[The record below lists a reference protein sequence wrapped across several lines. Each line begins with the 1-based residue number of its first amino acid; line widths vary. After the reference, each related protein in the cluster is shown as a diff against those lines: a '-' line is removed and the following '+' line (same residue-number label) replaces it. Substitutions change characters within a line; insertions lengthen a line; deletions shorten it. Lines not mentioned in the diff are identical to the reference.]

1 MEQNRDNNNLKW
13 DQRFRT
19 EECVLGN
26 DPSAYLS
33 DNIELIK
40 KLAPG
45 KRALDIACGEGR
57 NSIFLA
63 KQGFEVVGLDIS
75 EAGLEKARAWM
86 ARESVRIDL
95 RTVDLE
101 RYHITDRFDLIINFN
116 FLLRGLI
123 PEAIAALA
131 PGGVLVFDTLMDSP
145 YVPCPH
151 KKEYMLEP
159 GELLAIFRTFKG
171 EILLPE
177 ERPYDQMPTAKL
189 IFRKG

>member
-1 MEQNRDNNNLKW
+1 MEENGDNSNLKW

-26 DPSAYLS
+26 DPSAYLA
-33 DNIELIK
+33 DNIEVIK
-40 KLAPG
+40 RLVPG

-57 NSIFLA
+57 NSVYLA
-63 KQGFEVVGLDIS
+63 KQGFRVVGLDIS
-75 EAGLEKARAWM
+75 DAGLEKARAWM
-86 ARESVRIDL
+86 ARESVTIDL
-95 RTVDLE
+95 RRVDLE
-101 RYHITDRFDLIINFN
+101 RCHLTGTFDLIINFN
-116 FLLRGLI
+116 FLLRDLI
-123 PEAIAALA
+123 PQEVAALA

-151 KKEYMLEP
+151 KKEYLLEP

-189 IFRKG
+189 IFRKE